1 MERIIY
7 SKDVSIVRQSS
18 IKIALKF
25 CQTHGIAPSFKQL
38 RRLTDLFCEEALMAP
53 DDEFNKTV
61 DKLDLW
67 VIEQKAKLEK

>member
-25 CQTHGIAPSFKQL
+25 CQTHGIKPTFKEL

-53 DDEFNKTV
+53 DDEFKESV
-61 DKLDLW
+61 SKIDEW
-67 VIEQKAKLEK
+67 VKNRS